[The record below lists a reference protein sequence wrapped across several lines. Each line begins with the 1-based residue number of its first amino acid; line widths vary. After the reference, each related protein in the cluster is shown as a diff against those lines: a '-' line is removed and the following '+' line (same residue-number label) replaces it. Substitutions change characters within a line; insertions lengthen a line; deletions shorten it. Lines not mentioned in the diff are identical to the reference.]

1 MHHIQCIHSSVASS
15 PPAILRPSAE
25 LLFYIL
31 CCSNARGGLLCS
43 GYQLSTVLPLDLSR
57 FLKRIVWIMKA
68 YFGDKSLLIFQAFSC
83 FLEDFA
89 LSFLLFS
96 LILKP
101 YNWVLNQTLFV
112 ILVDC
117 SLRKWDHNLRLMLP
131 LLRFK
136 FTVCSAFAKA

>member
-1 MHHIQCIHSSVASS
+1 MHHIQCIHCSVASS
-15 PPAILRPSAE
+15 PPAILHLLLNCSFIFSAASTQE
-25 LLFYIL
+25 EASWY
-31 CCSNARGGLLCS
+31 S
-43 GYQLSTVLPLDLSR
+43 GYHLSPVLPLDLSW

-117 SLRKWDHNLRLMLP
+117 SLRKQDHNLRLMLP

-136 FTVCSAFAKA
+136 FTVCSAFARA